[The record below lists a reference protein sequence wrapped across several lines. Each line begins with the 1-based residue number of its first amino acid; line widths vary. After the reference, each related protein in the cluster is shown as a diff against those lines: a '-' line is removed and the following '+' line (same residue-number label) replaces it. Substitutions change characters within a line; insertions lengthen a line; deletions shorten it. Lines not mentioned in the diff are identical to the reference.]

1 MSNLFI
7 AIVPRFH
14 GQRMITIVVLALRRA
29 NYLERALVEPERATG
44 ITVGKRADI
53 AAKTLNA

>member
-7 AIVPRFH
+7 AIVPRLH
-14 GQRMITIVVLALRRA
+14 GQRMIMALRRA

-53 AAKTLNA
+53 ATKTLNS

>member
-29 NYLERALVEPERATG
+29 N
-44 ITVGKRADI
+44 
-53 AAKTLNA
+53 